1 MLASSYCEFSFWR
14 ALQYRQGRLKIVDEV
29 TLIAM
34 HGICEKMKESNL
46 SDSENRNNAFCARF
60 RIKILACAF
69 LSQVVLFISVSI
81 SQSTAVYIAALFAL
95 VVCRLYAMNRIS
107 QLLQFQFF
115 AGIIFGF
122 VGGPLY
128 LIMHEKKNV
137 RELNK
142 WGVVTDGA
150 NIGFATLGIIA
161 KTRIHYAFPF
171 NSAFAWLDGVAII
184 VRHAIRSMLNE
195 KVRWRYGMNGFAA
208 GTLFGAFGIFFKRYY
223 PETMKYEQGR
233 ANSHGG
239 FYFGVIFQLT
249 VITIVHW
256 IIRHGHNRY
265 RTAGF
270 PLHVE

>member
-1 MLASSYCEFSFWR
+1 
-14 ALQYRQGRLKIVDEV
+14 
-29 TLIAM
+29 M

-233 ANSHGG
+233 ANLHGG
-239 FYFGVIFQLT
+239 FCFGVIFQLT